1 MNAFPPQPET
11 PDELDRL
18 LSDFFKAQLKQ
29 PWPKAP
35 LPPTALAPI
44 IPSELVSVRANGA
57 DHRPLRSPTDTTAR
71 ARFTLAASVALAL
84 GAAWLFT
91 SSSEP
96 SRMAIAPEKPVISDY
111 LQRGSA
117 SGENHPLLKE
127 LPKNPK
133 VEAAPPKIMIDDL

>member
-1 MNAFPPQPET
+1 MNAFPPHPDT

-35 LPPTALAPI
+35 LPPSAPVPI
-44 IPSELVSVRANGA
+44 VPSELVSVRAYDA
-57 DHRPLRSPTDTTAR
+57 DRRSLRSPTDSTAR
-71 ARFTLAASVALAL
+71 ARFTLAVSVALAL

-91 SSSEP
+91 SSYEP

-127 LPKNPK
+127 LPKTPK
-133 VEAAPPKIMIDDL
+133 VEAAPPKITIDDL